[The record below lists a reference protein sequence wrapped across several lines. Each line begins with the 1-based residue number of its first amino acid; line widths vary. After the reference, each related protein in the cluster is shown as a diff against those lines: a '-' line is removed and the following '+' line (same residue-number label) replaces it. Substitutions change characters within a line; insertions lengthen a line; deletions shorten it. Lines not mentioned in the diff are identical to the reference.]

1 MTHTL
6 RFLQVF
12 TLGTWLGGILYLSFA
27 VAPAA
32 FGTLGSRDQ
41 AGALV
46 GLILARLHI
55 FGMIFGVIY
64 LLASVALD
72 KFLGGFVRPAAL
84 CVILMLALTAYSNW
98 RVTPRMASLRAQM
111 VSVDRTPRDNPL
123 RVEFGRLHRI
133 SVRLESGVLLLGLA
147 ALFLTVRNHR

>member
-1 MTHTL
+1 MTHIL

-32 FGTLGSRDQ
+32 FGALGSRDQ

-46 GLILARLHI
+46 GLILARLHF
-55 FGMIFGVIY
+55 FGWIAGVVF
-64 LLASVALD
+64 LLAVAFEVQL
-72 KFLGGFVRPAAL
+72 FSAALRPAVL
-84 CVILMLALTAYSNW
+84 CVILMLALTGYSQW

-123 RVEFGRLHRI
+123 RVEFDRLHRI

-147 ALFLTVRNHR
+147 ALFLTVRNHS

>member
-1 MTHTL
+1 MTHIL

-64 LLASVALD
+64 LLAAVALE
-72 KFLGGFVRPAAL
+72 KSLGGFVRPAAL

-98 RVTPRMASLRAQM
+98 RVTPRMASLRAEM
-111 VSVDRTPRDNPL
+111 VSVDRTPHESPL
-123 RVEFGRLHRI
+123 RIEFDRLHRI
-133 SVRLESGVLLLGLA
+133 SVHIEGGVLLLGIA
-147 ALFLTVRNHR
+147 ALFLAVRHHR